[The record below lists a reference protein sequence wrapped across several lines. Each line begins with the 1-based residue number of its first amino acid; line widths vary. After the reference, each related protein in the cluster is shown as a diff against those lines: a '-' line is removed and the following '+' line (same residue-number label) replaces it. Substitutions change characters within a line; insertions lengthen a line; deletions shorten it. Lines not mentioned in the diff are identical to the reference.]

1 MPEQNSSAE
10 KENHTLMEAARS
22 MLQTKEMLLKL
33 WAEAEN
39 TATSVINRTGPTKT
53 KGSTPY
59 KLWTE
64 SKLKFLVLSVVY
76 IFHYKTG

>member
-1 MPEQNSSAE
+1 
-10 KENHTLMEAARS
+10 
-22 MLQTKEMLLKL
+22 MLHTKEMLLKL
-33 WAEAEN
+33 WAEAVN

-53 KGSTPY
+53 KVSTPY

-64 SKLKFLVLSVVY
+64 SKLQQTILKFLVLSVVY